1 MNAIKSKHKSSM
13 GTPLL
18 DGYLRL
24 AINGPEV
31 PNYTNQYIGIYL
43 KKHMPCEEKSTKH
56 ARTEKEEEDDDL
68 AMLFGKSNLF

>member
-1 MNAIKSKHKSSM
+1 MNAIKSKHKSKMSTM
-13 GTPLL
+13 LL

-43 KKHMPCEEKSTKH
+43 KKHKPCEEKTTKH
-56 ARTEKEEEDDDL
+56 ARTDKEEEADEETF
-68 AMLFGKSNLF
+68 FGKSNLF

>member
-13 GTPLL
+13 GTLLL

-43 KKHMPCEEKSTKH
+43 KKHKPCEEKSTKH

>member
-1 MNAIKSKHKSSM
+1 MNAIKSKHKSKMSTM
-13 GTPLL
+13 LL

-43 KKHMPCEEKSTKH
+43 KKHKPCEEKTTKH
-56 ARTEKEEEDDDL
+56 ARTDNEEEADEETF
-68 AMLFGKSNLF
+68 FGKSNLF